1 MQNQKKFFI
10 CGIDEA
16 GRGPLA
22 GPVSVGGVILA
33 VGTKIQGINDSKKL
47 KANHREELEEE
58 IKTKALAY
66 SCIEVEPETIDQIN
80 ILQATKLGMKQVAE
94 ELIRKIN
101 VIFPD
106 SQNIFHFLVDGNQKF
121 CTTLSQDPII
131 KGDGLIKLIGSA
143 SILAKVTR
151 DNIMKGYH
159 LRYPEYD
166 FHRHK
171 GYSTSGHD
179 QKIRKFGLCEIHRRS
194 FCKKYSGTI
203 NLVKNEVCK

>member
-66 SCIEVEPETIDQIN
+66 SCIEVEPDTIDQIN

-94 ELIRKIN
+94 DLIQKIN
-101 VIFPD
+101 AIFPD

-143 SILAKVTR
+143 SILAKVSR
-151 DNIMKGYH
+151 DRIMKNLGREFPQYGFESHMGYPTKH
-159 LRYPEYD
+159 
-166 FHRHK
+166 HK
-171 GYSTSGHD
+171 QMIIEHGVLT
-179 QKIRKFGLCEIHRRS
+179 IHRKT
-194 FCKKYSGTI
+194 FAG
-203 NLVKNEVCK
+203 VKEHLGHNP

>member
-1 MQNQKKFFI
+1 MQNPKKFFI

-66 SCIEVEPETIDQIN
+66 SCIEIEPDTIDRIN

-94 ELIRKIN
+94 DLIRKIN
-101 VIFPD
+101 IIFPD

-143 SILAKVTR
+143 SILAKVSR
-151 DNIMKGYH
+151 DRIMKNLGREFPQYGFESHMGYPTKH
-159 LRYPEYD
+159 
-166 FHRHK
+166 HK
-171 GYSTSGHD
+171 QMIIEHGV
-179 QKIRKFGLCEIHRRS
+179 LPIHRKT
-194 FCKKYSGTI
+194 FAG
-203 NLVKNEVCK
+203 VKEHLGHNP